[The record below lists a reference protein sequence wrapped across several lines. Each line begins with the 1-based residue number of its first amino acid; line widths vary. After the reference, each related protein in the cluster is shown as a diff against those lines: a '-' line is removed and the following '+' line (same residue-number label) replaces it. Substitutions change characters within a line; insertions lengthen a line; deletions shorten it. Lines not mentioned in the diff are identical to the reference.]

1 MEPTARVLGP
11 GFVLSPTVVVLVLAV
26 VIGTATVYL
35 LY

>member
-1 MEPTARVLGP
+1 VEPPALVFGP
-11 GFVLSPTVVVLVLAV
+11 GFVLSSTVVVLVLAV